1 MATSVTPNGQ
11 PLVSVIVPC
20 YNHEAFVAECILS
33 VLNQSY
39 PNLQLIVIDDGS
51 KDKSVAIIR
60 NLQKTNP
67 FIFEHQQNM
76 GLSATLNKAISQYA
90 SGKYIAII
98 ASDDVWHID
107 KIKLQVEFMEQHP
120 DFGMCCTKAV
130 FIDEHSAI
138 TGVLNPKLFTR
149 KYGFNEIALGKSF
162 VPALT
167 AMVKREVYD
176 SVGLFDTALLI
187 EDLDMWLRIA
197 DKYPVGFVNIVT
209 AYYRQ
214 HSTNTSS
221 RLVDMA
227 EARFQILDKW
237 KHKGTIYR
245 KMKRNFEL
253 QALSDLGKA
262 YPEQAK
268 KYLHFSLSNFLYP
281 RYRRIILKYLFT
293 GHF

>member
-1 MATSVTPNGQ
+1 M
-11 PLVSVIVPC
+11 
-20 YNHEAFVAECILS
+20 
-33 VLNQSY
+33 
-39 PNLQLIVIDDGS
+39 
-51 KDKSVAIIR
+51 
-60 NLQKTNP
+60 
-67 FIFEHQQNM
+67 
-76 GLSATLNKAISQYA
+76 
-90 SGKYIAII
+90 
-98 ASDDVWHID
+98 
-107 KIKLQVEFMEQHP
+107 
-120 DFGMCCTKAV
+120 
-130 FIDEHSAI
+130 
-138 TGVLNPKLFTR
+138 
-149 KYGFNEIALGKSF
+149 
-162 VPALT
+162 
-167 AMVKREVYD
+167 
-176 SVGLFDTALLI
+176 GLFDTALLI

-197 DKYPVGFVNIVT
+197 DKYPIGFINQVT

-214 HSTNTSS
+214 HGTNTSS
-221 RLVDMA
+221 RLVAMA

>member
-1 MATSVTPNGQ
+1 MNSQ

-20 YNHEAFVAECILS
+20 YNHEAFVEECIQS

-39 PNLQLIVIDDGS
+39 SNIELIVIDDGS
-51 KDKSVAIIR
+51 KDTSVALIR
-60 NLQKTNP
+60 NLQKTNS
-67 FIFEHQQNM
+67 FVFEQQQNR
-76 GLSATLNKAISQYA
+76 GLSVTLNKAISHYA
-90 SGKYIAII
+90 TGKYIAII

-107 KIKLQVEFMEQHP
+107 KIKLQVAFMEQHP
-120 DFGMCCTKAV
+120 HFGMCCSKAL

-138 TGVLNPKLFTR
+138 TGELNPKLFTR
-149 KYGFNEIALGKSF
+149 KYEFKEIALGKSF

-176 SVGLFDTALLI
+176 TVGLFDTTLLI

-197 DKYPVGFVNIVT
+197 DKYPIGFINQVT

-214 HSTNTSS
+214 HGANTSS
-221 RLVDMA
+221 RLVAMA

-237 KHKGTIYR
+237 KHKGAIYR

-253 QALSDLGKA
+253 QALSDLGKD

-268 KYLHFSLSNFLYP
+268 KYLRYTLSNFLYP
-281 RYRRIILKYLFT
+281 RYRKFILKYIFT